1 MTKQKAQQELRK
13 EAEEMLANIP
23 QSQYLDIGK
32 IDKEQL
38 EDYAVCR
45 KLSIKEI
52 RKHLTSTLLEK

>member
-1 MTKQKAQQELRK
+1 
-13 EAEEMLANIP
+13 MLADIP
-23 QSQYLDIGK
+23 QSQYFAIEK

-52 RKHLTSTLLEK
+52 RKHLASTLLEK